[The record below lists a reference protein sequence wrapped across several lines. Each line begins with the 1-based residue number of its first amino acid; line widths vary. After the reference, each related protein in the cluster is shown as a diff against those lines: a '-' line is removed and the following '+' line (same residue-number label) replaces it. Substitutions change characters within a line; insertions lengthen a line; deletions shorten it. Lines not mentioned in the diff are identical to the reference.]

1 MSWVKVSS
9 DWRAHEYFV
18 ACNSSRTIL
27 SFVRIA
33 AAPAPR
39 AAPRAMRASTSTSA
53 STAPG
58 PFVVVLSPAKALN
71 ERAMT
76 SAQSEIVRVST
87 PRFAER
93 ANALAACAKKELSAG
108 KIKSLMG
115 VSDAIA
121 SLNAKRFQ
129 TFEKATKKPCVLA
142 FDGPAFKHLD
152 APSFTTVDEVEYLQR
167 HLRILSGLY
176 GTLKPYDDVAPYR
189 LEMGTKWAAG
199 DAKDLYEYWGDDI
212 ANALVDDVEA
222 LAKESNSS
230 TPFVVN
236 CASQEYFKS
245 VKLDVLKTRGVPVY
259 TMTFPGP
266 SVYAKQAR
274 GAMVRHCV
282 DAKVRAPEDLKTFQG
297 VDGEWR
303 FDAKASTEFNF
314 VFTRGAAAKT
324 ATAKRPATKKTLDQ
338 SKRAKAGG

>member
-1 MSWVKVSS
+1 M
-9 DWRAHEYFV
+9 
-18 ACNSSRTIL
+18 
-27 SFVRIA
+27 
-33 AAPAPR
+33 
-39 AAPRAMRASTSTSA
+39 
-53 STAPG
+53 
-58 PFVVVLSPAKALN
+58 VVLSPAKALN
-71 ERAMT
+71 EREMT
-76 SAQSEIVRVST
+76 SAQREIVRASTT
-87 PRFAER
+87 PRFIAR

-121 SLNAKRFQ
+121 ALNAKRFQ
-129 TFEKATKKPCVLA
+129 TFDDAAKKPCVLA

-152 APSFTTVDEVEYLQR
+152 APSLTTVDEVEYLQR
-167 HLRILSGLY
+167 HLRILSGMY
-176 GTLKPYDDVAPYR
+176 GVLKPLDDVAPYR

-222 LAKESNSS
+222 LAKESDSA

-245 VKLDVLKTRGVPVY
+245 VKLDVLKARGVPVY
-259 TMTFPGP
+259 TMTFPGA

-282 DAKVRAPEDLKTFQG
+282 DAKVRSPEDLKTFQG
-297 VDGEWR
+297 ADGAWR
-303 FDAKASTEFNF
+303 FDAKASSEFNY
-314 VFTRGAAAKT
+314 VFTRGAATKT
-324 ATAKRPATKKTLDQ
+324 VAAKRPAAAPKQKSEDL
-338 SKRAKAGG
+338 SKRTKL